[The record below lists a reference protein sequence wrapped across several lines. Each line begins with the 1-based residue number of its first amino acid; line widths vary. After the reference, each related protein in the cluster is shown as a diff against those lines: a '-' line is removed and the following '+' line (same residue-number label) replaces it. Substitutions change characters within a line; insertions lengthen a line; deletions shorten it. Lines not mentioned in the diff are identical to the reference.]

1 MNIFEDDEEVKAEI
15 TINKSFAKKY
25 EYNKKRQELEQLKQE
40 YEGVDSEESS
50 SSEDEVEDDVGELV
64 TPEVDAQILKTIS
77 MIKAKDS
84 KVYDPQVK
92 FFEESE
98 LEKAKSKWE
107 KKKTQIENKP
117 IRLKDYQMNKLLNP
131 VEEKMTFTEEQDAI
145 KDELKV
151 RAVQK
156 DEDELK
162 AEDEAYSQFLLK
174 QLHKDDPD
182 KEGWKKLS
190 SDANIDQ
197 DQKFLMD
204 FILNRGWV
212 EKGANKVPTYEEITK
227 QHLHD
232 STDEDDEEKMDD
244 GADKVIT
251 HARDIP
257 GSIRRKDNKRVLQ
270 RQSIQE
276 RKELEKQKKKE
287 DLKRLKNLKREELA
301 NKLQQIKEMAGGDLI
316 GLDEVDLEKEFDPN
330 DYDNKMNQVF
340 TEDYYSKADLKK
352 TGKPKKPVFEDDIDI
367 SDLVPPEEKEETK
380 TVDPKIKDDV
390 QKYMDEHYQLDYE
403 DIVGDLPVRFKYRK
417 TEPENYNLTAE
428 EILMADDKDLN
439 EVVSLKK
446 LAPYRS
452 GTVKERDQIKWKNSK
467 KKKLWE
473 FRAKL
478 KGKTIKKEEE
488 KEEIKSKKEGKIS
501 KNRLDSYSTSSK
513 KK

>member
-15 TINKSFAKKY
+15 TINKSYAKKY
-25 EYNKKRQELEQLKQE
+25 EYNKKRQELEQCNELLIE

-84 KVYDPQVK
+84 KVYDPQ
-92 FFEESE
+92 ES
-98 LEKAKSKWE
+98 
-107 KKKTQIENKP
+107 KP

-145 KDELKV
+145 KDELKFEENEDGELFTV
-151 RAVQK
+151 RQK

-212 EKGANKVPTYEEITK
+212 EKGANKVPTYEEITE

-244 GADKVIT
+244 GADKVVT

-380 TVDPKIKDDV
+380 TVDPKIKDDI
-390 QKYMDEHYQLDYE
+390 QKYMDEYYQLDYE

-417 TEPENYNLTAE
+417 TESENYNLTPE

-452 GTVKERDQIKWKNSK
+452 GAVKERDQIKWKNSK